1 MPIRTV
7 VTKEPKFRRDLL
19 LGKNRGAGSR
29 GQGAGDRVQRMEGCA
44 SSVDELL
51 AIMMHHYVELIV
63 GLAHSQ
69 SFGIVNCHR
78 QRIPSVD
85 FIN

>member
-1 MPIRTV
+1 MIGEKPWCR
-7 VTKEPKFRRDLL
+7 EH
-19 LGKNRGAGSR
+19 
-29 GQGAGDRVQRMEGCA
+29 GAGDRVQRMEGCA

-51 AIMMHHYVELIV
+51 AIMRHHYVELIV

-69 SFGIVNCHR
+69 SFGIVNYHR
-78 QRIPSVD
+78 ERIPSVD